1 MRGLLRHRV
10 GLYTPSETQD
20 DIGVTVRA
28 WSFERALW
36 AGVEPL
42 RVTETVENGR
52 RVNRQ
57 TYRVTLRYRRDFPAQ
72 ARLFWRGEQLRVLA
86 WSDPDAK
93 GERLHLVC
101 ESLGL
106 GIPGG
111 LDGELP
117 S

>member
-1 MRGLLRHRV
+1 MRPLLRHRV
-10 GLYTPSETQD
+10 GLYTPSETAD
-20 DIGVTVRA
+20 DIGATVRA
-28 WSFERALW
+28 WSFQRALW

-42 RVTETVENGR
+42 RVTETVEDGR

-57 TYRVTLRYRRDFPAQ
+57 TYRITVRYSPSFPTQ
-72 ARLFWRGEQLRVLA
+72 ARILWRGEQLRVLA

-106 GIPGG
+106 GIP
-111 LDGELP
+111 

>member
-1 MRGLLRHRV
+1 MRSLLRHRV
-10 GLYTPSETQD
+10 GLYTPSETAD

-28 WSFERALW
+28 WAFSRALW

-42 RVTETVENGR
+42 RVTETVEDGR
-52 RVNRQ
+52 RITRQ
-57 TYRVTLRYRRDFPAQ
+57 TFRVTIRYQSDFPAQ
-72 ARLFWRGEQLRVLA
+72 ARLLWRGEHLRVLA

-106 GIPGG
+106 GVPA
-111 LDGELP
+111 
-117 S
+117 